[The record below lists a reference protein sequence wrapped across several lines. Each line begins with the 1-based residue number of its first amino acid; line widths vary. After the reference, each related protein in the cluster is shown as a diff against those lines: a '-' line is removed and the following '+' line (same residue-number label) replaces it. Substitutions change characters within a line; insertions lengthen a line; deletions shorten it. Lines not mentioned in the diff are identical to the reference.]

1 MTANQYA
8 KLCRMGEVERVERL
22 GGPGRCRLLFPPV
35 RVFEGGGTPR
45 EATLSE
51 YIKWV
56 KRVRRHLGGRLPGNW
71 RTTRGIKK
79 RKKWL
84 HAWFSVG

>member
-35 RVFEGGGTPR
+35 RVFGGGRNAAGRHAKRIHKVGEAGTP
-45 EATLSE
+45 TS
-51 YIKWV
+51 W
-56 KRVRRHLGGRLPGNW
+56 G
-71 RTTRGIKK
+71 
-79 RKKWL
+79 
-84 HAWFSVG
+84 